1 MAADSGV
8 VGRGKGDG
16 SSFIVKRYGVEIDG

>member
-1 MAADSGV
+1 MVADSGV
-8 VGRGKGDG
+8 VGKGEGEG